1 MAILLQYTGADS
13 FLTPQTEA
21 FKSLGGLISSTVIQN
36 DVLNNLFSDVTNY
49 GLQKASSDTK
59 CIAIKNTGVAITDL
73 TIYYEAP
80 VNSLFDYFIGA
91 VSPTVNDCNESVF
104 EQLQNSESSPY
115 YCTFY
120 NPSTELTKVNVG
132 NIAANGYLGLFIKR
146 KFKQSVIDNTD
157 FCSTQTIEDL
167 QNQSK
172 LETIKLYF
180 NWS

>member
-1 MAILLQYTGADS
+1 MSIVLLYTGAQNFD
-13 FLTPQTEA
+13 TPQIEA
-21 FKSLGGLISSTVIQN
+21 SKSLGGFVSSSIIQN
-36 DVLNNLFSDVTNY
+36 DVLNNLFGDITNY
-49 GLQKASSDTK
+49 TIQKSSSDTK
-59 CIAIKNTGVAITDL
+59 CIAIKNTGPTITDL
-73 TIYYEAP
+73 TIYYESP

-91 VSPTVNDCNESVF
+91 VSPTTNECNESIF

-120 NPSTELTKVNVG
+120 NPNTELTKINVG
-132 NIAANGYLGLFIKR
+132 NIAADGYLGLFIKR

-172 LETIKLYF
+172 LETVKLYF